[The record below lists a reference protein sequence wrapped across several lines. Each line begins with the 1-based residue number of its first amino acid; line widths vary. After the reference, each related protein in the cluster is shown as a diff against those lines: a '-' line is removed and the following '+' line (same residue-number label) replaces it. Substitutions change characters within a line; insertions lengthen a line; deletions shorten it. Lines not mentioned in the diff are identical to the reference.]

1 MKKIYNSPMTE
12 CFHVN
17 VEAVMAAA
25 SIQVAGTELKATTF
39 GTLEA
44 SDDDGSSND
53 LAKGGSLWD

>member
-25 SIQVAGTELKATTF
+25 SIQEAGTGLKATNF
-39 GTLEA
+39 GTLET
-44 SDDDGSSND
+44 SDGDGSED

>member
-1 MKKIYNSPMTE
+1 MTE

-25 SIQVAGTELKATTF
+25 SIQEAGTGLKATTF

-44 SDDDGSSND
+44 SDDNGGND

>member
-25 SIQVAGTELKATTF
+25 SIQEAGTGLKATTF
-39 GTLEA
+39 GILDT
-44 SDDDGSSND
+44 SDDDGGND